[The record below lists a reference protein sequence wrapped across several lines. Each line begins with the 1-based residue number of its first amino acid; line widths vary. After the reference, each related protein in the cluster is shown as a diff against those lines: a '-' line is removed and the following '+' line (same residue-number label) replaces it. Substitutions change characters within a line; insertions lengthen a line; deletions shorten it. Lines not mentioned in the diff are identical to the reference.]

1 MNAQLEIVFSED
13 STMLM
18 LLKDALLEEY
28 PDGYTLHAADSDIDL
43 SISKKDIIECNS
55 DEDMDEF
62 KLQTQGNP
70 ITVRL
75 LWEDWTEDGSGV

>member
-13 STMLM
+13 STMFM
-18 LLKDALLEEY
+18 LLEDALLEEY
-28 PDGYTLHAADSDIDL
+28 PDGYTLHAAGSSIDL
-43 SISKKDIIECNS
+43 DISKKDVIEFNS
-55 DEDMDEF
+55 DEDTDEF

-75 LWEDWTEDGSGV
+75 LWKDWTEDGSGV